1 MSIEKYNNCQIC
13 GENNPPEN
21 HYYFVHKTSIKNYYE
36 KYFPKKDLYSGEKLL
51 FKNLDSYIFNDF
63 TDKHN
68 LKKYLESCPLS
79 EKQRYCK
86 NLLLKRK
93 ELKNLVYTMTEVE
106 TKSIQIPSV
115 AYLLKLFKDIG
126 GYYKICEKLGFKN
139 KYIEP
144 KNIVFKEEDKDK
156 NIIIDSREQA
166 WLKVNHPYEIG
177 AIKYGDYSIN
187 EKIYFE
193 RKSISDFISTLS
205 GGYDRFSREIEKCGA
220 DNNFLVI
227 LVEESLSKCLVF
239 NKLPWVNKNIKASS
253 EFIWHRVREIIQKY
267 NFCQFLF
274 SDGRVEAARLVKKLL
289 FNEEIVKNYDL
300 QLLYSKGML

>member
-1 MSIEKYNNCQIC
+1 MSIEKYNICQIC

-21 HYYFVHKTSIKNYYE
+21 HYFYQHHVSIKNYYE

-51 FKNLDSYIFNDF
+51 FKNLDNYVFNDF
-63 TDKHN
+63 TDKVN
-68 LKKYLESCPLS
+68 LRKYLESLS
-79 EKQRYCK
+79 GSDKQNYCK
-86 NLLLKRK
+86 NLLSKRK
-93 ELKNLVYTMTEVE
+93 QLKNLTYSPTEVE
-106 TKSIQIPSV
+106 LKSIQSPSV
-115 AYLLKLFKDIG
+115 AYLLKLFEDMG
-126 GYYKICEKLGFKN
+126 GYYKICEELGFKN

-144 KNIVFKEEDKDK
+144 KNIFFQEADENKT
-156 NIIIDSREQA
+156 IIIDSREQLF
-166 WLKVNHPYEIG
+166 LKISKNYEIG
-177 AIKYGDYSIN
+177 ALPYGDYSIN
-187 EKIYFE
+187 GKIFFE

-205 GGYDRFSREIEKCGA
+205 GGYDRFCREIVKCGT

-300 QLLYSKGML
+300 QLLYNKNLI